1 MCTFTTAEVICPLG
15 SSNNN
20 FTFIYLFM
28 CFLSIINLIKFF
40 RVVKVPRGEN
50 AIADI
55 FSLMRGTSLYYSVF
69 D

>member
-1 MCTFTTAEVICPLG
+1 M
-15 SSNNN
+15 
-20 FTFIYLFM
+20 Y
-28 CFLSIINLIKFF
+28 FLSIIILIKFF
-40 RVVKVPRGEN
+40 QVVKCQIFPSGEN